1 MLRFELREISGR
13 GQPWRCNTFLWQFV
27 LNYQLKEYSY
37 SQTLFSLGLALPMV
51 ILGHTRTNVY
61 CEYLENKRFFLQRVQ
76 NASILL
82 KKWKLLAEQWYFVHI
97 IFCFLYEEN
106 IFSCEWLVFWVRS
119 GENSVLKKEK
129 FWITSLR
136 VIPSFSFWNTLF
148 SPRVSQKN
156 SHEQVKI
163 VFFMRQQKI
172 MWTDYFF
179 QFFHG
184 AFQCVG
190 RIVP

>member
-1 MLRFELREISGR
+1 MICTRRSINSNSWLSSLWTNPSEEIKHPFN
-13 GQPWRCNTFLWQFV
+13 Q
-27 LNYQLKEYSY
+27 K
-37 SQTLFSLGLALPMV
+37 
-51 ILGHTRTNVY
+51 
-61 CEYLENKRFFLQRVQ
+61 
-76 NASILL
+76 
-82 KKWKLLAEQWYFVHI
+82 WYFVHI

-184 AFQCVG
+184 AFQCVS

>member
-1 MLRFELREISGR
+1 MKTTEI
-13 GQPWRCNTFLWQFV
+13 WRDECTL
-27 LNYQLKEYSY
+27 SY
-37 SQTLFSLGLALPMV
+37 DNS
-51 ILGHTRTNVY
+51 
-61 CEYLENKRFFLQRVQ
+61 E
-76 NASILL
+76 
-82 KKWKLLAEQWYFVHI
+82 WYFVHI

-148 SPRVSQKN
+148 SPRVSQKT

-179 QFFHG
+179 QFFHN
-184 AFQCVG
+184 AFQCVAALYPKG
-190 RIVP
+190 HFISWNTFYLKSKFFEDI

>member
-1 MLRFELREISGR
+1 MYKSNSAIWLLLGPFFALGYWLLVTIEITIFF
-13 GQPWRCNTFLWQFV
+13 C
-27 LNYQLKEYSY
+27 KE
-37 SQTLFSLGLALPMV
+37 
-51 ILGHTRTNVY
+51 
-61 CEYLENKRFFLQRVQ
+61 
-76 NASILL
+76 SI
-82 KKWKLLAEQWYFVHI
+82 KQWYFVHI

-184 AFQCVG
+184 AFQCVS

>member
-1 MLRFELREISGR
+1 M
-13 GQPWRCNTFLWQFV
+13 QMQW
-27 LNYQLKEYSY
+27 Y
-37 SQTLFSLGLALPMV
+37 
-51 ILGHTRTNVY
+51 
-61 CEYLENKRFFLQRVQ
+61 
-76 NASILL
+76 
-82 KKWKLLAEQWYFVHI
+82 WYFVHI

-148 SPRVSQKN
+148 SPWVSQKN

-163 VFFMRQQKI
+163 VFFHETTENYVNRLLFSIFPWRISMCKPHCTLKGVSYLEIHFILRANFLRTFRYRNSSNKA
-172 MWTDYFF
+172 
-179 QFFHG
+179 FHSITLN
-184 AFQCVG
+184 FHLWYKS
-190 RIVP
+190 INNYDESKL